1 MSRGKLIFNISQLP
15 TGSYEISGSFFG
27 TASWAESAS
36 YALRATSASFALTAS
51 RSLLSI
57 DTASVNNATIT
68 FTKGNAT
75 TFPITINNVVNSTSA
90 SFATNSTTA
99 TSASFALTASY
110 AMNGGGGTGNGF
122 PFSGSA
128 VITGSLEIKSNV
140 NNIFLIRNFNNQS
153 ILTVSQS
160 GVVIVATQS
169 VNLTGSAPNG
179 GIYFTSGS
187 FFIGLD

>member
-75 TFPITINNVVNSTSA
+75 TFPITINNVVNATSA

-110 AMNGGGGTGNGF
+110 AMNGGTGGTF

-128 VITGSLEIKSNV
+128 VITGSLEIKSNANDV
-140 NNIFLIRNFNNQS
+140 FLIKKINNQPV
-153 ILTVSQS
+153 LTVSQS
-160 GVVIVATQS
+160 GIVIVATQS
-169 VNLTGSAPNG
+169 AELTSSAPNG
-179 GIYFTSGS
+179 GIYFTSES